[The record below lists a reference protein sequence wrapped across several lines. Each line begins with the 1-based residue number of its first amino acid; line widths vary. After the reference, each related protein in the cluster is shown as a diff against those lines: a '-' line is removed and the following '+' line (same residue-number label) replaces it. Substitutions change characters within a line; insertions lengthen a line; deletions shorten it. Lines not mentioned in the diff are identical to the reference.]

1 MTIAEEMGVM
11 GTRSAML
18 ERPASA
24 EQRIGAEE
32 AMHKAERFLNRHLG
46 HLLAAGTP
54 QRVLFPLC
62 STWVVPVQLTYPG
75 CGVVGEVGMVVVD
88 ETTGEVVAWTSPQ
101 EMHQATEQHYQEHK
115 GEIETGLAK
124 MG

>member
-1 MTIAEEMGVM
+1 MDAKPAI
-11 GTRSAML
+11 L
-18 ERPASA
+18 ERPIPA

-46 HLLAAGTP
+46 YLLAAGTP
-54 QRVLFPLC
+54 QREPFPLR

-115 GEIETGLAK
+115 GEIKTGLAK

>member
-1 MTIAEEMGVM
+1 MDA
-11 GTRSAML
+11 RSAIL
-18 ERPASA
+18 ERPAPS
-24 EQRIGAEE
+24 EQRIGADE
-32 AMHKAERFLNRHLG
+32 ATRKAERFLNRHLG

-54 QRVLFPLC
+54 QRVLFPLR

-101 EMHQATEQHYQEHK
+101 EMYQATEQLYQEHK
-115 GEIETGLAK
+115 EEIETAFSAIQQGESPL
-124 MG
+124 

>member
-1 MTIAEEMGVM
+1 MDTKPAI
-11 GTRSAML
+11 L
-18 ERPASA
+18 ERPAPA

-32 AMHKAERFLNRHLG
+32 AIHKAERFLNRHLG

-54 QRVLFPLC
+54 QRVLFPLR

-75 CGVVGEVGMVVVD
+75 CGVIGEVGMVVVD

-101 EMHQATEQHYQEHK
+101 EMYQATEKLYQEHQEE
-115 GEIETGLAK
+115 GRT
-124 MG
+124 